1 MDWLDLFRF
10 PSTHF
15 GFAARG
21 RTRVEGDQEGT
32 WSSDFRGEELSTET
46 KRRQASL
53 AIAYSLSQREVSFP
67 KTNFSDSAG
76 RQLDSHI
83 SS

>member
-1 MDWLDLFRF
+1 MGWLDVFGF
-10 PSTHF
+10 PSTLF
-15 GFAARG
+15 GFAAKG
-21 RTRVEGDQEGT
+21 RLRVDGHQDGTR
-32 WSSDFRGEELSTET
+32 SSDFHGEALSAET

-53 AIAYSLSQREVSFP
+53 AIAYSLSQRDVSFP